1 MKNLLQIIKT
11 SFLAAPFTLFIQ
23 HVKAAEKPKVGDTAP
38 TATLSDDNGNP
49 LNLEKNFQSFL
60 NWVLDLRKELNI
72 PHKLSE
78 VIDIKK
84 INKALSV
91 V

>member
-49 LNLEKNFQSFL
+49 LNLEKTFKQGTTLLFFIQKPTP
-60 NWVLDLRKELNI
+60 VDERFKPAVCGIALR
-72 PHKLSE
+72 H
-78 VIDIKK
+78 
-84 INKALSV
+84 
-91 V
+91 

>member
-38 TATLSDDNGNP
+38 TATLSDDNGKP
-49 LNLEKNFQSFL
+49 LNLEKTFKQGTTLLFFY
-60 NWVLDLRKELNI
+60 
-72 PHKLSE
+72 P
-78 VIDIKK
+78 
-84 INKALSV
+84 KANTGG
-91 V
+91 